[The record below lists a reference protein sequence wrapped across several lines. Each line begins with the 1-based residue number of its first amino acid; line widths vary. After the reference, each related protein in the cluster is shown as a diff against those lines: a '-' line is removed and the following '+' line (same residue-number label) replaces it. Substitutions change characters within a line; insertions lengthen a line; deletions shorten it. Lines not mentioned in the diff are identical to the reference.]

1 MPRNGRKTLKSDL
14 DELNGRPLPDAAPEE
29 AADRDAPAALE
40 VHASRLSQ
48 RAGRAI
54 VWLRWP
60 LLIGWILVA
69 VAAYIYLPG
78 TSKLQTAGIYALIPR
93 HTAAFRA
100 LDVETRVFGSHLVP
114 QIAVVERDPSH
125 LGPARQVR
133 IVREAVLLDQ
143 GRLSGFPR
151 HSLAVPLVNTVK
163 LFPAAR
169 ESSTAAVTY
178 LAFPGK
184 LSTTRQRDL
193 ARRYARLVSVPGAK
207 ARATGLYVGTL
218 AEAGAI
224 SGSLRW
230 VEYASLAVI
239 AVVVG
244 LYLQSV
250 LAPFFTVFSA
260 ILIYFV
266 SSRVVT
272 WVATHLHI
280 NLHQEVEPIVVVL
293 LVGVITDYS
302 VFFLSGMRDRLIAG
316 EPRRDAARDATI
328 QFLPIIF
335 TAGLLVTLSLATL
348 RVASIGFI
356 SALGPGMAIVIVI
369 TLLVALTFVPS
380 AMGVLGRYMFWPG
393 VKPDQ
398 TGRGV
403 VREKLGNSGLR
414 HRIAALVANR
424 RRAAVVTAVV
434 VVGLCGLGSG
444 IVFARV
450 GLTPIRGLP
459 SSSPPHT
466 ALADASRGFAPGV
479 VAPTDVMLL
488 GNGVAAHQGR
498 LALLGRELRQVP
510 GVAAVVGAGVPGLP
524 PKYDVFHATSGK
536 GARYLVVFDHSPFS
550 ANAVDDLQRLQAR
563 MPALLR
569 RAGLPARTRL
579 AYAGDTPIARD
590 TQSKIFSDLATVAWT
605 IFAVDFVLLAIF
617 LRALLAP
624 LYLIVSSALALAAT
638 FGVTTYVFQGLLGYE
653 GLTYFVPL
661 AAGVLL
667 VAFGSDY
674 NLFIVG
680 RIWQQSEG
688 ESPTRA
694 IREAAPRAS
703 RAISVAGVALALSF
717 ATLAIVPLRSFRELA
732 FAIGFGVL
740 LDTFVVRSLLI
751 PSLIALFG
759 DASWWPLRRS

>member
-1 MPRNGRKTLKSDL
+1 METGPRERSERPAPDL
-14 DELNGRPLPDAAPEE
+14 APEE
-29 AADRDAPAALE
+29 EAAPGVAETLE
-40 VHASRLSQ
+40 VHASGVSRF
-48 RAGRAI
+48 AGGAI

-60 LLIGWILVA
+60 LLVGWILIA
-69 VAAYIYLPG
+69 VASYIYLPG
-78 TSKLQTAGIYALIPR
+78 TSKLPTAGIYALIPR

-114 QIAVVERDPSH
+114 QIAVVQRNPAH
-125 LGPARQVR
+125 LGPREQAH
-133 IVREAVLLDQ
+133 IVRQAVVLDQ
-143 GRLSGFPR
+143 GRLAGFPK
-151 HSLAVPLVNTVK
+151 HSIAVPLVNTVQ

-169 ESSTAAVTY
+169 ENSTTGVTY
-178 LAFPGK
+178 LAFPG
-184 LSTTRQRDL
+184 SVPTTKQRNL
-193 ARRYARLVSVPGAK
+193 ALRYAQLVSVPGAR
-207 ARATGLYVGTL
+207 AEATGLYVGTL
-218 AEAGAI
+218 AEAHAI
-224 SGSLRW
+224 SSHLRW
-230 VEYASLAVI
+230 VELASLAAI

-250 LAPFFTVFSA
+250 LAPLFTVFSA
-260 ILIYFV
+260 ILIYLV

-272 WVATHLHI
+272 WVALHLHI
-280 NLHQEVEPIVVVL
+280 NLHQEAEPIVVVL

-302 VFFLSGMRDRLIAG
+302 VFFLSGMRDRLIVG
-316 EPRRDAARDATI
+316 ESRRDAARHATV

-393 VKPDQ
+393 IKPRQ
-398 TGRGV
+398 TGPGAVRG
-403 VREKLGNSGLR
+403 KLGNAGLR
-414 HRIAALVANR
+414 DRIAALVANR
-424 RRAAVVTAVV
+424 RRAGVVATVLV
-434 VVGLCGLGSG
+434 LLLGGLGTG

-459 SSSPPHT
+459 GSSPPHH
-466 ALADASRGFAPGV
+466 ALNEASRGFAPGIV
-479 VAPTDVMLL
+479 SPTDVMLL
-488 GNGVAAHQGR
+488 GKGIAREQSRLAVLGR
-498 LALLGRELRQVP
+498 LMRHVP

-524 PKYDVFHATSGK
+524 PRYDVFHARSGN

-550 ANAVDDLQRLQAR
+550 ANAVDALGRLEHAL
-563 MPALLR
+563 PGLLR
-569 RAGLPARTRL
+569 RVGLPASTRL

-590 TQSKIFSDLATVAWT
+590 TQAKIFDDLATVAWT
-605 IFAVDFVLLAIF
+605 IFAVDFVLLAVF

-624 LYLIVSSALALAAT
+624 FYLIVSSALALAGT
-638 FGVTTYVFQGLLGYE
+638 FGVTTYVFQDLLGYE

-680 RIWQQSEG
+680 RIWQQSES
-688 ESPTRA
+688 ESPEEA
-694 IREAAPRAS
+694 IRDIGPRAS
-703 RAISVAGVALALSF
+703 RAISVAGIALAFSF

-740 LDTFVVRSLLI
+740 LDTFLVRSLLI

-759 DASWWPLRRS
+759 ERSWWPLRRA